1 MSTSEYPWINSYG
14 RKTSYR
20 LPDDVCA
27 NCGMKGGVHYSN
39 DGISWCHPYSTR
51 RAHAF
56 DSRYQT
62 SFELDESYQMRLG
75 GKITIYKCVG
85 DVCENCGRTGGEH
98 CTTDGVSWCYNSI
111 KRAESKDPKHYTS
124 FSYGKR
130 GKLDKNNPNNTFKRK
145 L

>member
-1 MSTSEYPWINSYG
+1 MDGPIMLVGKAAESYV
-14 RKTSYR
+14 R
-20 LPDDVCA
+20 LQC
-27 NCGMKGGVHYSN
+27 
-39 DGISWCHPYSTR
+39 
-51 RAHAF
+51 
-56 DSRYQT
+56 YQT
-62 SFELDESYQMRLG
+62 SFELDEGYQMRLG

-111 KRAESKDPKHYTS
+111 KRAESKDPKHHTS